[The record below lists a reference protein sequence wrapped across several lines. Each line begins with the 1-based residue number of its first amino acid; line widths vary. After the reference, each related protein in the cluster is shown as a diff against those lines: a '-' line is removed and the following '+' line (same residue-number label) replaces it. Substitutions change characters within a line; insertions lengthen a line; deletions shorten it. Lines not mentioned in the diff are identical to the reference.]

1 MNKQRINEIKARAE
15 AAAVH
20 EYDGITDLIYGMDV
34 KELLAEVERLQEREL
49 VEVKHAH
56 WKIINN
62 SYFCSACGDENYE
75 STEYCPSCGALMD
88 GKDDNNA
95 E

>member
-1 MNKQRINEIKARAE
+1 MNEMTPQEC
-15 AAAVH
+15 
-20 EYDGITDLIYGMDV
+20 
-34 KELLAEVERLQEREL
+34 AEVLLNSGKYSIIKIAESRRYASAVMRKLAAGEL

-75 STEYCPSCGALMD
+75 STEYCPSCGADMD